1 MYNYLLWCLKI
12 GIVTNLFLFF
22 KTLSEP
28 FSSVDVYL
36 LAPAQLL
43 FLISAYRCLFP
54 NNYSKKIVLHDT
66 FFSSIKINA
75 GKEKI
80 INKIATDLKISI

>member
-1 MYNYLLWCLKI
+1 MT
-12 GIVTNLFLFF
+12 IVND
-22 KTLSEP
+22 S
-28 FSSVDVYL
+28 DI
-36 LAPAQLL
+36 
-43 FLISAYRCLFP
+43 LIFDLRL
-54 NNYSKKIVLHDT
+54 DT